1 MPPFSIKEHSKQ
13 FSLTESHTTN
23 ATYQF
28 EITDGNEMIGQQAV
42 REVACESCEG
52 HWSATQI
59 ASRAVHHHNAKAVG
73 PTVGATKDKC
83 KRLSSGATK
92 EED

>member
-1 MPPFSIKEHSKQ
+1 MYCHPFQLRSQ
-13 FSLTESHTTN
+13 SLSLATN
-23 ATYQF
+23 KAYYF
-28 EITDGNEMIGQQAV
+28 GVTDYNEMIGQQAV

-59 ASRAVHHHNAKAVG
+59 ASRVVHHHNAKATG

-83 KRLSSGATK
+83 KRLSSGAT
-92 EED
+92 

>member
-1 MPPFSIKEHSKQ
+1 MPPSQLRSIARCY
-13 FSLTESHTTN
+13 SLSTN
-23 ATYQF
+23 TTYQF
-28 EITDGNEMIGQQAV
+28 EITDDNEMIGQQAV

-59 ASRAVHHHNAKAVG
+59 ASRAVHHHNAKATG

-83 KRLSSGATK
+83 KRLSSGAT
-92 EED
+92 